1 MAKREK
7 AKKVV
12 KQIDH
17 DGGADSA
24 AELVK
29 ALIEG
34 TYFSRWRLFRIN
46 LLRGLAFGMGSFI
59 GATALLVFTVWF
71 LGTLSNI
78 PGLGGLVD
86 AISETIE
93 SR

>member
-7 AKKVV
+7 AKKVA
-12 KQIDH
+12 KEIDH
-17 DGGADSA
+17 DGGAASA

-29 ALIEG
+29 SLIEG

-46 LLRGLAFGMGSFI
+46 LVRGLAFGMGSFI
-59 GATALLVFTVWF
+59 GATALLVFTVWL

-86 AISETIE
+86 TISDTIDN
-93 SR
+93 R